1 MYAIALTNRMFGQH
15 LDLLNAM
22 YRLRRRVYK
31 ERLDWTVSVSGDV
44 ELDVYDILSPTYLL
58 VMTGAGKVAGSV
70 RLLPTTGANMLADTF
85 AILLGGE
92 QPPCSERILES
103 SRFCVDTELV
113 FALNEN
119 GLNRVTFMLF
129 AAMIEAGQAAGAE
142 KIVTVTDTRME
153 RVLRRAGWPL
163 ARIAE
168 PQRLGET
175 MALAGYLDGSD
186 KSLAVM
192 YRQAGIAGPVLVE
205 PMAVRAVA

>member
-1 MYAIALTNRMFGQH
+1 MYAIALTNQMFGQH

-22 YRLRRRVYK
+22 YRLRRRVFK

-113 FALNEN
+113 FALNEQAPRRSSRSPTPVWSASCAAPGGHLRASRSRN
-119 GLNRVTFMLF
+119 GSGRPW
-129 AAMIEAGQAAGAE
+129 
-142 KIVTVTDTRME
+142 R
-153 RVLRRAGWPL
+153 
-163 ARIAE
+163 
-168 PQRLGET
+168 
-175 MALAGYLDGSD
+175 
-186 KSLAVM
+186 
-192 YRQAGIAGPVLVE
+192 
-205 PMAVRAVA
+205 